1 MDDQRGIGG
10 APSPQSPG
18 STLVSVTEVP
28 ARSARRATARRAS
41 DRRAS
46 ARQHRDDAE
55 GHIIE
60 GRSPVEPDLYLS
72 DDAFDA
78 PPNELG
84 RPVHES
90 DQLTRAIDVLGDG
103 GIGGADATR

>member
-1 MDDQRGIGG
+1 MDTQRGIGG
-10 APSPQSPG
+10 APIRG
-18 STLVSVTEVP
+18 STLVTVTEVP

-41 DRRAS
+41 SRRAT

-60 GRSPVEPDLYLS
+60 GRSPVEPDVYLS
-72 DDAFDA
+72 DDAADA
-78 PPNELG
+78 PPNEPG
-84 RPVHES
+84 RLVHES

-103 GIGGADATR
+103 DIGRAQAAR

>member
-1 MDDQRGIGG
+1 MDSQRWIGA

-18 STLVSVTEVP
+18 STLVTVTEVP

-41 DRRAS
+41 SRRAT

-72 DDAFDA
+72 DDAVA
-78 PPNELG
+78 AAPNEPG
-84 RPVHES
+84 RLVRAS
-90 DQLTRAIDVLGDG
+90 DQLTPAIDVLGDG
-103 GIGGADATR
+103 DIGKAQATS

>member
-41 DRRAS
+41 HRRAT

-72 DDAFDA
+72 DDAVDA

-84 RPVHES
+84 RLVHES
-90 DQLTRAIDVLGDG
+90 DQLTRAIDVLADG
-103 GIGGADATR
+103 GIGGADAIR

>member
-10 APSPQSPG
+10 APSPQPPG
-18 STLVSVTEVP
+18 STLSVTEVP

-41 DRRAS
+41 DRRAT
-46 ARQHRDDAE
+46 ARQHRNDAE

-60 GRSPVEPDLYLS
+60 GRSPVEPDLYLT
-72 DDAFDA
+72 DDAVDD

-84 RPVHES
+84 RLVHES
-90 DQLTRAIDVLGDG
+90 DQPTRTIDVLGDG
-103 GIGGADATR
+103 DIGGADATR